1 MTGGRLDDL
10 RKLIENVEA
19 DIAAAAPACGC

>member
-10 RKLIENVEA
+10 KRLIENVEA
-19 DIAAAAPACGC
+19 DITAAGCACGC